1 MALWRLG
8 RGWSRGALK
17 AHLDAVQDV
26 DRNFPGVVEQE
37 MTGEAGWQHY
47 HSEALIAM
55 ENERQERFA
64 RARQALASYQFSDPA
79 IVVAHFDPKTPLL
92 LRRILLEIKVMG
104 TLRYLC
110 PAQVTHVRDE
120 ADVYGFRY
128 DTLEG
133 HIERGVEWFLL
144 TRNERGEIRFR
155 IEARWRQG
163 DFPNWWSRAGF
174 FLISDYYQRRWHRH
188 AHERMSLYAHYGSL
202 ERPPTD
208 VEGLTHQGVDVT
220 FTYHTKRRRFPR

>member
-1 MALWRLG
+1 MAQWQIGRSWSPDTLKSRLE
-8 RGWSRGALK
+8 ALQH
-17 AHLDAVQDV
+17 A
-26 DRNFPGVVEQE
+26 DRNFPGIVEQE

-47 HSEALIAM
+47 HSEAVIAV
-55 ENERQERFA
+55 ENEANERFA

-92 LRRILLEIKVMG
+92 LRRILLEIKIWG
-104 TLRYLC
+104 LRYLC
-110 PAQVTHVRDE
+110 PAMVTHVRDE
-120 ADVYGFRY
+120 GSTYGFRY

-155 IEARWRQG
+155 IEARWQQG
-163 DFPNWWSRAGF
+163 EFPNWWSRAGF
-174 FLISDYYQRRWHRH
+174 FFVSDYYQRRWHRH
-188 AHERMSLYAHYGSL
+188 AHQRMSLFAHYGSL
-202 ERPPTD
+202 QRPPAD
-208 VEGLTHQGVDVT
+208 AAGLTHQGVDVT